1 MHASA
6 PRRDFGPLA
15 TVFRSF
21 PLRTNTVPSFA
32 DRIITWQKQHGRH
45 DLPWQR
51 TNDPYRIWL
60 SEIMLQQTQ
69 VATVIPYYER
79 FVERFPDVRTLASA
93 PIESVMACWAGL
105 GYYSRARNLHRCA
118 QQIVDA
124 HGGEFPREVEQ
135 LAQLPGIGRST
146 AAAIAALAFGER
158 AAILDGNVRRVLAR
172 HCSIDGYPGRPQ
184 IERQFWQC
192 AESLLPANE
201 IEAYTQGLMDL
212 GATVCTRSRPN
223 CAACPVNDTCV
234 ARSAR
239 TIDKLPTPRP
249 VRERLVR
256 AQTVLVMQ
264 EASGAVL
271 LELRPPSGIW
281 GGLLSLPEFEA
292 EASDDAVV
300 AEVGARF
307 GLRIAITEALGE
319 IRHEFTHYTYL
330 MQPRLARVTGTVGV
344 ASSSLRALS
353 AEALETAPLPA
364 PIRRLLLQ
372 VMNPVLV

>member
-1 MHASA
+1 M
-6 PRRDFGPLA
+6 
-15 TVFRSF
+15 
-21 PLRTNTVPSFA
+21 PSFA
-32 DRIITWQKQHGRH
+32 ERIITWQKQHGRH

-69 VATVIPYYER
+69 VAAVIPYYER
-79 FVERFPDVRTLASA
+79 FVGRFPNVRVLASA

-118 QQIVDA
+118 QQIADA
-124 HGGEFPREVEQ
+124 HGGKFPREVEQ
-135 LAQLPGIGRST
+135 LTQLPGIGRST
-146 AAAIAALAFGER
+146 AGAIAALAFGER
-158 AAILDGNVRRVLAR
+158 SAILDGNVRRVLAR
-172 HCSIDGYPGRPQ
+172 HCSIQGYPGRPQ
-184 IERQFWQC
+184 IELQFWQC
-192 AESLLPANE
+192 AESLLPSNE

-212 GATVCTRSRPN
+212 GATVCTRGRPN
-223 CAACPVNDTCV
+223 CAACPVSETCI
-234 ARSAR
+234 ARIDR

-256 AQTVLVMQ
+256 AQTVLAVRD
-264 EASGAVL
+264 ATGAVL

-281 GGLLSLPEFEA
+281 GGLLSLPEFES
-292 EASDDAVV
+292 EASDDTVV
-300 AEVGARF
+300 AEVRGRF
-307 GLRIAITEALGE
+307 GLTIAITERLGQ

-364 PIRRLLLQ
+364 PVRRLLLH

>member
-1 MHASA
+1 M
-6 PRRDFGPLA
+6 PD
-15 TVFRSF
+15 
-21 PLRTNTVPSFA
+21 FA

-51 TNDPYRIWL
+51 THDAYRIWL
-60 SEIMLQQTQ
+60 SEVMLQQTQ

-79 FVERFPDVRTLASA
+79 FVERFPDVRALASA
-93 PIESVMACWAGL
+93 PIESVMASWAGL

-118 QQIVDA
+118 QQVADVY
-124 HGGEFPREVEQ
+124 GGEFPREVEH
-135 LAQLPGIGRST
+135 LAQLPGVGRST

-172 HCSIDGYPGRPQ
+172 HCGIEGYPGQPK
-184 IERQFWQC
+184 IERQFWQR
-192 AESLLPANE
+192 AESLLPAIE

-223 CAACPVNDTCV
+223 CAACPVNETCV
-234 ARSAR
+234 ARSAQ

-249 VRERLVR
+249 VRERPVR
-256 AQTVLVMQ
+256 AATVVAMQ
-264 EASGAVL
+264 DASGAVL
-271 LELRPPSGIW
+271 LELRPPSGVW
-281 GGLLSLPEFEA
+281 GGLLSLPEFDS

-300 AEVGARF
+300 DDVVARY

-330 MQPRLARVTGTVGV
+330 MRPRVARVIGAVGV
-344 ASSSLRALS
+344 ASSSLRAVS
-353 AEALETAPLPA
+353 EEALETAPLPA
-364 PIRRLLLQ
+364 PIRRLLLH
-372 VMNPVLV
+372 VMKPVLV

>member
-1 MHASA
+1 MS
-6 PRRDFGPLA
+6 
-15 TVFRSF
+15 
-21 PLRTNTVPSFA
+21 SFA

-79 FVERFPDVRTLASA
+79 FIERFPGLRALALA
-93 PIESVMACWAGL
+93 PIESVMASWAGL

-118 QQIVDA
+118 QQIVDTQ
-124 HGGEFPREVEQ
+124 GGEFPREIDQ
-135 LAQLPGIGRST
+135 LVKLPGVGRST
-146 AAAIAALAFGER
+146 AAAIAALAFGTR

-184 IERQFWQC
+184 IERQFWHC

-212 GATVCTRSRPN
+212 GATVCMRSRPN
-223 CAACPVNDTCV
+223 CAACPVNDTCI
-234 ARSAR
+234 ARSSQ
-239 TIDKLPTPRP
+239 TVDKLPTPRP
-249 VRERLVR
+249 VRDRPVQAR
-256 AQTVLVMQ
+256 TVLAMQ
-264 EASGAVL
+264 DASGAVL

-281 GGLLSLPEFEA
+281 GGLLSLPEFES
-292 EASDDAVV
+292 EATDDAVV

-307 GLRIAITEALGE
+307 GLRISITEALAE
-319 IRHEFTHYTYL
+319 IRHEFTHYTYV
-330 MQPRLARVTGTVGV
+330 MRPRLARVTGAVGV
-344 ASSSLRALS
+344 TSSSLRAVAGGGLQV
-353 AEALETAPLPA
+353 APLPA
-364 PIRRLLLQ
+364 PVRRLLLH